1 MLWLQMTAMI
11 NESPELALP
20 SSGTEL
26 QELHTQEKQLSEEKA
41 FMEEVNKETNLQE
54 LYQLL
59 CKLANI
65 LCVCYG
71 FRWQR

>member
-1 MLWLQMTAMI
+1 MAAMI
-11 NESPELALP
+11 NENPELALP

-54 LYQLL
+54 LHRLL
-59 CKLANI
+59 CSLAN
-65 LCVCYG
+65 LLSVC
-71 FRWQR
+71 

>member
-1 MLWLQMTAMI
+1 MAAKI

-41 FMEEVNKETNLQE
+41 FMEEVKKETNLRE

-59 CKLANI
+59 CNLAN
-65 LCVCYG
+65 LLGLCYG
-71 FRWQR
+71 FRWQQ

>member
-1 MLWLQMTAMI
+1 MTAMI
-11 NESPELALP
+11 NESPELALS